1 MKQYKVVFSNRAKK
15 DLKKLDK
22 HIQALL
28 IGWIEKNL
36 QNCENP
42 RIHGKGLTS
51 NKSREW
57 RYRIGNY
64 RIICEIKDKEIL
76 ILLLNIGHRREIS
89 EK

>member
-28 IGWIEKNL
+28 IGWIQKNL

-51 NKSREW
+51 NKSR
-57 RYRIGNY
+57 
-64 RIICEIKDKEIL
+64 
-76 ILLLNIGHRREIS
+76 
-89 EK
+89 

>member
-76 ILLLNIGHRREIS
+76 ILLLNIGHRREIY

>member
-42 RIHGKGLTS
+42 RLHGKGLTS
-51 NKSREW
+51 NKSRQM
-57 RYRIGNY
+57 
-64 RIICEIKDKEIL
+64 
-76 ILLLNIGHRREIS
+76 EIS
-89 EK
+89 NWRL

>member
-1 MKQYKVVFSNRAKK
+1 MKQYKVVFSDRAKK

-76 ILLLNIGHRREIS
+76 ILLLNIGHRREIY